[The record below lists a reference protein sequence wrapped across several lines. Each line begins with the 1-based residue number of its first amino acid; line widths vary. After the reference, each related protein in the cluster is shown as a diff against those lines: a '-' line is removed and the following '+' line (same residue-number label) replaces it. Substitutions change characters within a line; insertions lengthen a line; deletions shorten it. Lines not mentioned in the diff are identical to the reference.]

1 MKAIPPDLALEY
13 NRKHNEKQSQVT
25 DLTTYLRGEVESR
38 ERTEILL
45 KPHGSHSYP
54 NKYSER
60 APPIYPQPN
69 RKGQGHSRFYPSRK
83 SGVRASANELLSAAV
98 SNCLFCSEDTHASD
112 MYLEKGKVDVKP
124 TSSNSVLHNR
134 GGVLL
139 QCVKAEV
146 IGHISS
152 DEIFCLF
159 DNGSEKSFIK
169 KNVSRRLGLKKVGSE
184 RLNIFSFGCKTP
196 KKQTCSK
203 VEVRLRNILNGEVT
217 VIEALEI
224 EEISKA
230 TLSLPS
236 PDVWTEMETKG
247 FRLTFNCSESSEN
260 CEISLLIGSDFYWS
274 LTHRIKRL
282 DSSLVAVE
290 TSLGW
295 SLQGKCDE
303 QSDCTSVHL
312 IHSEEESIS
321 AELRRF
327 WEIESLGI
335 RDNDS
340 VSLGNGDEEILSEFD
355 KSVCFVDGRYR
366 VSLPWKPGMREVLQ
380 NNKTVARKRFEGWSI
395 GLNVITSCS
404 VSIKM

>member
-1 MKAIPPDLALEY
+1 MAPTRIPINIRKEHHRSIRSQIERVKVIRDSTLLI
-13 NRKHNEKQSQVT
+13 NRAGKFFKT
-25 DLTTYLRGEVESR
+25 KFAYRFR
-38 ERTEILL
+38 ER
-45 KPHGSHSYP
+45 
-54 NKYSER
+54 
-60 APPIYPQPN
+60 
-69 RKGQGHSRFYPSRK
+69 
-83 SGVRASANELLSAAV
+83 
-98 SNCLFCSEDTHASD
+98 
-112 MYLEKGKVDVKP
+112 KVDVKP

-152 DEIFCLF
+152 DKIFCLF

-282 DSSLVAVE
+282 DSSLVVVE

-327 WEIESLGI
+327 W
-335 RDNDS
+335 R
-340 VSLGNGDEEILSEFD
+340 
-355 KSVCFVDGRYR
+355 
-366 VSLPWKPGMREVLQ
+366 
-380 NNKTVARKRFEGWSI
+380 
-395 GLNVITSCS
+395 
-404 VSIKM
+404 